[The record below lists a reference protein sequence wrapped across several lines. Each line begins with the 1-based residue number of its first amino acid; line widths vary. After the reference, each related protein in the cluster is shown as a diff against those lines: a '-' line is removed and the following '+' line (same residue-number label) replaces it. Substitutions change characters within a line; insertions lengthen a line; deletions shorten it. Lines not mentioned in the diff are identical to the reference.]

1 MTTFGCVPRFRFGKH
16 SAGEDWHWWYMAFLA
31 VEAARGGTRQSVA
44 PDLSWPESRVFGCRL
59 FLICALLS
67 VGGSRFATAKDVA
80 LVSNK
85 GNVLQS
91 ITMTELAKVCKGQM
105 SRWSDGKPVT
115 LVILDPDAGEM
126 KIVLQKVYEQKPD
139 EVKATIASANH
150 GRANHPAI
158 VVAASEQ
165 DLVRKVESI
174 PGAVGLVDIYSITSG
189 VTVVKIGG
197 KNPFEPG
204 YPLHGN

>member
-1 MTTFGCVPRFRFGKH
+1 M
-16 SAGEDWHWWYMAFLA
+16 
-31 VEAARGGTRQSVA
+31 
-44 PDLSWPESRVFGCRL
+44 FGCRL

-189 VTVVKIGG
+189 LTVVKIGG